1 MTQLERFDEAH
12 PNGRFLHAGE
22 RRLLACSVRQLA
34 ERMFLRLTEK
44 A

>member
-1 MTQLERFDEAH
+1 MTQLERFDETH
-12 PNGRFLHAGE
+12 PHGRFLHAGACDV
-22 RRLLACSVRQLA
+22 LACNVGQLA

>member
-1 MTQLERFDEAH
+1 MVQLERFDETY
-12 PNGRFLHAGE
+12 PNGPFLHAGE
-22 RRLLACSVRQLA
+22 RSLPACGGRQLA